1 MGSGESL
8 PSKQRM
14 QLTNNTSEWFGPTSF
29 FEHPPHPTPSEMQ
42 SHFPTLLP
50 PAPETKYT
58 PLLHPSRRGETIA
71 ELHNRLAT
79 ALEGVIADVD
89 AEINELEKSV
99 PPEQRTSKSILICA
113 HAAPLIAMGRVLT
126 GRMPED
132 SSEEDFFVFTAGLST
147 FQRRSLRS
155 NEGSLPG
162 KSNGEGLAEGTK
174 LIRATQVP
182 DWSSGRGVGGGWDCA
197 VNGDCSFLSGG
208 AERGW

>member
-1 MGSGESL
+1 
-8 PSKQRM
+8 
-14 QLTNNTSEWFGPTSF
+14 
-29 FEHPPHPTPSEMQ
+29 MQ
-42 SHFPTLLP
+42 SHFPSLLS
-50 PAPETKYT
+50 PAPETEYT

-89 AEINELEKSV
+89 VEITELEKNV
-99 PPEQRTSKSILICA
+99 PPEQRSSKSILICA

-147 FQRRSLRS
+147 FQRRSVRS
-155 NEGSLPG
+155 NESLSWDGS
-162 KSNGEGLAEGTK
+162 GEGLAEGTR
-174 LIRATQVP
+174 LVRATRVP
-182 DWSSGRGVGGGWDCA
+182 DWSGGRGVGGGWDCA